1 MSTQLTPTQTAL
13 VLEAEK
19 AIERFVKAGLRPTVR
34 AAICLEAFETACR
47 ESKNTRLGGV
57 PEGHL
62 WVAFDG
68 PLSYDEFYL
77 VEDLLKREGKIKVA
91 KSHLITWIAKEGN

>member
-1 MSTQLTPTQTAL
+1 MSTQQLTPSQTSL

-19 AIERFVKAGLRPTVR
+19 AIERFAKLGIRPTVR
-34 AAICLEAFETACR
+34 AALCLEPFETACR

-68 PLSYDEFYL
+68 PLSFDEFYL
-77 VEDLLKREGKIKVA
+77 VLDLLKREGKIKVA
-91 KSHLITWIAKEGN
+91 KSHLITWIAEGN